1 MWTIQTGDQE
11 MAEQPP
17 NQTMIQIP
25 QAEYNKLT
33 TENRILT
40 LQVQGSADEI
50 THQADRIAK
59 FRGQLKEKDL
69 VIQTL
74 KQQAD
79 AMGIKGQG
87 AAEDAARL
95 KVDNDK
101 YEETDIKQVEEIKKL
116 KATNA
121 RLEKKVK
128 KLESSNKTG

>member
-1 MWTIQTGDQE
+1 

-33 TENRILT
+33 TEHRVLN
-40 LQVQGSADEI
+40 LQVQGSEDEI
-50 THQADRIAK
+50 RDQAVRIAK
-59 FRGQLKEKDL
+59 YRAQIKEKDL

-74 KQQAD
+74 QQASEKL
-79 AMGIKGQG
+79 GVKGQG

-101 YEETDIKQVEEIKKL
+101 FEETDIERVKEINKL
-116 KATNA
+116 KGTIT
-121 RLEKKVK
+121 RLEKKCK
-128 KLESSNKTG
+128 KTGKS

>member
-1 MWTIQTGDQE
+1 

-33 TENRILT
+33 TENRVLRF
-40 LQVQGSADEI
+40 QVEGDQDEI
-50 THQADRIAK
+50 KEQVVRITQYRA
-59 FRGQLKEKDL
+59 QLKEKDL

-74 KQQAD
+74 KQQGD

-95 KVDNDK
+95 QVDNDRF
-101 YEETDIKQVEEIKKL
+101 EETDIERLGEIKKL
-116 KATNA
+116 KATNT
-121 RLEKKVK
+121 RLEKKLK